1 MPANSNNP
9 STAGLEAPGAIA
21 VSTGQGLMISLLG
34 KPWAGVAMLLAFYLA
49 MILVFTVLS
58 PFFLSVSNMLSIG
71 GNVAFIGLMAAAGT
85 PLIIAGGLDLS
96 VAAIAGLTGV
106 AISLLNAA
114 GVPIWIAVLIAL
126 VIAVCI
132 GLINGFFTTRL
143 RLNPLIVTLGMMS
156 IVSGIALVLTG
167 GLTKFLMVPS
177 FNWIGAGRLFGVPI
191 PLILMIAMFVG
202 LWVVLTRTVFG
213 RYVYASGGNAD
224 AARLIGIPVDRTIVT
239 LYVVSA
245 LSGAV
250 GGTVLAAM
258 LGAAAPNAASQH
270 LLTVI
275 AAIILGGTSLYGGR
289 GSVWGT
295 LLAVLILGTLANGL
309 TLLNVSSF
317 WQDVTRGIV
326 LMLAVSL
333 DQIRTRAL
341 GD

>member
-1 MPANSNNP
+1 VSITVQRPNP
-9 STAGLEAPGAIA
+9 F
-21 VSTGQGLMISLLG
+21 LLKTLFG
-34 KPWAGVAMLLAFYLA
+34 HPWAGVATLLVFYLA
-49 MILVFTVLS
+49 LVAVFSVLS
-58 PFFLSVSNMLSIG
+58 PFFLGLRNMLSIG
-71 GNVAFIGLMAAAGT
+71 ANVAFMGLMAATGT

-106 AISLLNAA
+106 VISLCYAA
-114 GVPIWIAVLIAL
+114 GLEIWLSAVVAMAVAALIG
-126 VIAVCI
+126 VVN
-132 GLINGFFTTRL
+132 GLFTTRL

-156 IVSGIALVLTG
+156 IVSGISLVLTG
-167 GLTKFLMVPS
+167 GLTRPLMVGS
-177 FNWIGAGRLFGVPI
+177 FNWIGSGRVLLVPL
-191 PLILMIAMFVG
+191 PLIIMLLVFVV
-202 LWVVLTRTVFG
+202 LWLVLTRTKFG
-213 RYVYASGGNAD
+213 RFVYASGGNPE
-224 AARLIGIPVDRTIVT
+224 AARLIGVPVERTIVI

-245 LSGAV
+245 LSGAAAGV
-250 GGTVLAAM
+250 VLAAQ

-309 TLLNVSSF
+309 TLLDVSSF
-317 WQDVTRGIV
+317 WQDVTRGVV

-333 DQIRTRAL
+333 DQIRTRAS

>member
-1 MPANSNNP
+1 MSRTADHAP
-9 STAGLEAPGAIA
+9 SP
-21 VSTGQGLMISLLG
+21 SPLLG
-34 KPWAGVAMLLAFYLA
+34 LLNRPSSGVVLLLAFYVG
-49 MILVFTVLS
+49 LVAVFSILS
-58 PFFLSVSNMLSIG
+58 PFFLSVRNMLSIG
-71 GNVAFIGLMAAAGT
+71 GNVAFIGLMAATGT

-96 VAAIAGLTGV
+96 VAAVAGFTGV
-106 AISLLNAA
+106 VISLLYTA
-114 GVPIWIAVLIAL
+114 GVPIWGAVAIAL
-126 VIAVCI
+126 VIAAAI
-132 GLINGFFTTRL
+132 GLVNGFFTTRL

-156 IVSGIALVLTG
+156 IVSGLALVLTG
-167 GLTKFLMVPS
+167 GLTKPMMVDG
-177 FNWIGAGRLFGVPI
+177 FNWIGSGRVAGVPI
-191 PLILMIAMFVG
+191 PMILMLATFLVI
-202 LWVVLTRTVFG
+202 WIVLTRTRFG
-213 RYVYASGGNAD
+213 RFVYASGGNAE
-224 AARLIGIPVDRTIVT
+224 AARLIGIPVGRTVVT

-250 GGTVLAAM
+250 AGTMLAAM
-258 LGAAAPNAASQH
+258 LGAAAPNAAGQH

-289 GSVWGT
+289 GSVWGS

-317 WQDVTRGIV
+317 WQDVTRGVV

>member
-1 MPANSNNP
+1 MS
-9 STAGLEAPGAIA
+9 STLAAA
-21 VSTGQGLMISLLG
+21 STPRFAASLLG
-34 KPWAGVAMLLAFYLA
+34 RSWSGVAMLLVFYLG
-49 MILVFTVLS
+49 LVALFSALS
-58 PFFLSVSNMLSIG
+58 PFFLSVRNMLSIG
-71 GNVAFIGLMAAAGT
+71 GNVAFIGLMAATGT

-96 VAAIAGLTGV
+96 VAAVAGLTGV
-106 AISLLNAA
+106 VIALLHAA
-114 GVPIWIAVLIAL
+114 GVPIWLAVLAAL
-126 VIAVCI
+126 AVAALI
-132 GLINGFFTTRL
+132 GTVNGLFTTRL

-156 IVSGIALVLTG
+156 IVSGLALVLTG
-167 GLTKFLMVPS
+167 GLTKPLMVVG
-177 FNWIGAGRLFGVPI
+177 FNWIGAGRVARVPI
-191 PLILMIAMFVG
+191 PMILMLLTFVV
-202 LWVVLTRTVFG
+202 LWVVLTRTRFG
-213 RYVYASGGNAD
+213 RYTYASGGNAE
-224 AARLIGIPVDRTIVT
+224 AARLIGVPVERTVVT

-250 GGTVLAAM
+250 AGTVLAAM
-258 LGAAAPNAASQH
+258 LGAAAPNAAGQH

-295 LLAVLILGTLANGL
+295 LLSVLILGTLANGL

-317 WQDVTRGIV
+317 WQDVTRGVV